1 VRCSRGGFQTPH
13 CITICGDWKR
23 TTTGHPTTTFFMNNI
38 SDYDYDLPA
47 ELIAD
52 RPTPRRDDSRLLV
65 IDRQSGEIKHR
76 RITDLPQLLSPGDTL
91 VLNDTKV
98 IPARLYG
105 RRAETGGRWEGLFL
119 GTTQQGDWRL
129 IGQTRGRL
137 QAGEQI
143 VITPAHDA
151 NSGDELSLTLIE
163 REAEDGIWIAR
174 PEQQGDPLPLL
185 ARFGTVPLPPYM
197 HRKLATETDWSRYQ
211 TVYARRPGA
220 VAAPTAGLHLTPE
233 LLGEMQTNDI
243 RQVFVTLH
251 VGIGTF
257 RPIAVES
264 LSEHHMHSEWCEL
277 SPTAVD
283 SLVQSRVQG
292 GRIVAVG
299 TTSVRVLE
307 SAAKNS
313 DLSAWQGETNLFI
326 RPPYEF
332 RAVDCLLT
340 NFHLPRSTL
349 LVLVS
354 AFAGADLI
362 RRAYAEAV
370 RERYRF
376 FSYGDAMLIL

>member
-1 VRCSRGGFQTPH
+1 MRRLEA
-13 CITICGDWKR
+13 
-23 TTTGHPTTTFFMNNI
+23 TTTGNSTKFFMNNI
-38 SDYDYDLPA
+38 SDYDYELPA

-76 RITDLPQLLSPGDTL
+76 RITDLPELLSPGDTL

-105 RRAETGGRWEGLFL
+105 RRAATGGRWEGLFL
-119 GTTQQGDWRL
+119 GTTPQGDWRL

-197 HRKLATETDWSRYQ
+197 HRKLATEADWSRYQ
-211 TVYARRPGA
+211 TVYARQPGA

-233 LLGEMQTNDI
+233 LLAEMQTNDI
-243 RQVFVTLH
+243 RQAFVTLH

-257 RPIAVES
+257 RPIAVEA

-277 SPTAVD
+277 SQPAAQ
-283 SLVQSRVQG
+283 SLVQSRAEG

-313 DLSAWQGETNLFI
+313 DLCAWQGDTNLFI

-332 RAVDCLLT
+332 RAIDCLLT